1 MVDCEQSLIF
11 LCKVTARQPKHA
23 SRDKRGRKPEKEK
36 KRLLTLLFCLGTTK
50 LVNRKNL
57 KRILKLCNTAE
68 SAVLQSLR
76 IGGTPSQRVLS
87 FGASIFGVKMGMDF
101 AH

>member
-36 KRLLTLLFCLGTTK
+36 KE
-50 LVNRKNL
+50 
-57 KRILKLCNTAE
+57 TAD
-68 SAVLQSLR
+68 SF
-76 IGGTPSQRVLS
+76 VLS
-87 FGASIFGVKMGMDF
+87 GDNEAGKPEKLETTYK
-101 AH
+101 